1 MAPRSIK
8 RPIPGTRGAL
18 VLVLILLQA
27 ACSLSALR
35 PDPPQV
41 SLADLRLEKLGV
53 FEQRY
58 GLTLRLRNPND
69 YPLKV
74 AGLDFTVAL
83 NGRRFADGVAP
94 DGFSLPANGES
105 TVDVTVTSD
114 LGSVLDLIRE
124 WSAGEQGL
132 TYRLS
137 GHARLADWGM
147 SVPFERTGQLAPAD

>member
-1 MAPRSIK
+1 MSPRSI
-8 RPIPGTRGAL
+8 RTAC
-18 VLVLILLQA
+18 VLLCLAVVQT

-41 SLADLRLEKLGV
+41 SLADLRLEKLGL

-74 AGLDFTVAL
+74 SGLDFTVAL
-83 NGRRFADGVAP
+83 NGRQFADGVAP
-94 DGFSLPANGES
+94 DGFSLPANGET

-114 LGSVLDLIRE
+114 LGHVLDLIRE
-124 WSAGEQGL
+124 WSAGDEKL
-132 TYRLS
+132 AYRLS
-137 GHARLADWGM
+137 GHARLADWGL
-147 SVPFERTGQLAPAD
+147 SVPFERSGQLAPGG